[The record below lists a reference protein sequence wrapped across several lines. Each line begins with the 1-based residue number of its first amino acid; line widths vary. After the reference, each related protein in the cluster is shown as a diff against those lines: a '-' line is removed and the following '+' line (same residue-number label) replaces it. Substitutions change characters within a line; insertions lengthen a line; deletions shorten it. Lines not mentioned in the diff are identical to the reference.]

1 MERSISYGSDYKY
14 LPITSINSD
23 VGVELVNDV
32 YLFTTQISNIVI
44 VGEKNHKQFILIDA
58 GMPKSTEQILT
69 CVKERFGDKAKPAAI
84 LLTHGHFDHVGAL
97 IDLVKLWKVPV
108 YAHRLE
114 LAYLTGQSSYPIP
127 DSTVEGGMVA
137 KISGTFPIEPI
148 DLGSYIHPLPE
159 DGSVPSLSEFKW
171 IATSGHSPGHVSFFR
186 ERDRTLI
193 AGDAFITAKQDSLY
207 NVLTQKLTI
216 QGPPRYLTPDWNEAW
231 RSVKKLRQLKPEIAI
246 TGHREPLYGSELQ
259 EALRKPDEQFDT
271 IAIPYYGKFID

>member
-14 LPITSINSD
+14 LPITSINSG
-23 VGVELVNDV
+23 VGTELVNDV
-32 YLFTTQISNIVI
+32 YSFTTQISNIVM
-44 VGEKNHKQFILIDA
+44 VGEKNHNQFVLIDA

-69 CVKERFGDKAKPAAI
+69 CIKERFGDKAKPAAI

-171 IATSGHSPGHVSFFR
+171 IATPGHSPGHVSFFR

-193 AGDAFITAKQDSLY
+193 AGDAFITVKQDSLY

-246 TGHREPLYGSELQ
+246 TGHGEPLYGSELQ
-259 EALRKPDEQFDT
+259 EALRKLDEQFDT
-271 IAIPYYGKFID
+271 IAIPDYGKFID